1 MYYDVH
7 RQHNQQHASSGATF
21 VSCDI
26 RSERECLLDA
36 MEAAAAVRLEREPRH
51 VMDQL
56 LRECLKR
63 KPLG

>member
-1 MYYDVH
+1 MYYDAH
-7 RQHNQQHASSGATF
+7 RQHSQQHAPSGAMF

-26 RSERECLLDA
+26 KSERECLLDA
-36 MEAAAAVRLEREPRH
+36 TEAAAAVRLVREPRQ
-51 VMDQL
+51 VMNQL